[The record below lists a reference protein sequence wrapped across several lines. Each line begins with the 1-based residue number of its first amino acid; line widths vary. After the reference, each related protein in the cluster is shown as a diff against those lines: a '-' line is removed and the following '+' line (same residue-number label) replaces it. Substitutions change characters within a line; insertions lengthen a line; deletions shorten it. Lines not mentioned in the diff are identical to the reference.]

1 MQIGAVKSVQ
11 HERLHHQN
19 SGDKIG
25 ENSGVEPGLT
35 NVFSPAFAKIG
46 YGVYRPVLKFNELT
60 HRVLHFQS
68 GLPSNLPLIYR
79 QQKC

>member
-1 MQIGAVKSVQ
+1 LNDFTIKALAT
-11 HERLHHQN
+11 RF
-19 SGDKIG
+19 G
-25 ENSGVEPGLT
+25 ENPGVEPGLT